1 VGDNKMLPI
10 LGGVFLFLLLPLLI
24 VIAMMAGSLAALGG
38 DGQCVPTAGGET
50 GKPFG
55 YPTKEH
61 GIEQGWEGADPKH
74 TGLDYK
80 VPAGTAVL
88 AAADGQVV
96 SADGDW
102 IKIQHSDGVQTW
114 YEFFQSKK
122 VKVGDKVKR
131 GDEIG
136 KSGSGNEAQPGI
148 SGDHLHFELRAKMNG
163 NQFNPIDP
171 TDQVG
176 DAAPDPNSGG
186 CGCGNGSGGPLVG
199 TNNQQK
205 AFNFFVSNGYSKEQA
220 AGIVGN
226 MIHESGVEPARKQ
239 GTPPGSVTHPSAVVG
254 FADGWGIVQWTPAG
268 KMINPSKQQGADDNK
283 IESLEFQLSFLK
295 QQLDGNGPVPEGNAG
310 QQLKKAKTVEDAAVA
325 FGRYF
330 ERFLGSDNL
339 SNARYAQR
347 KTAAEEVLQTFGGG
361 VVGISTSGASGCA
374 GAGNGDIVATARSLA
389 WDTPGHGIDKSAA
402 KPEYQNAMPK
412 YNGATATYPYT
423 DCGVFVATVM
433 VMSGVDKDYV
443 RRGTPSQRNYVRG
456 SSKYEVLDNLNSV
469 SQLQP
474 GDIFVNN
481 SHTYIYTGNFQ
492 GGDGR
497 TYNAVSGSLY
507 TPNGSGGHVPEASHA
522 YFSLNGDHFSVAR
535 IKK

>member
-1 VGDNKMLPI
+1 MLPI

-38 DGQCVPTAGGET
+38 DGQCVPIAGGEV
-50 GKPFG
+50 GKSFG

-61 GIEQGWEGADPKH
+61 GIEQGWDNGNPKH

-80 VPAGTAVL
+80 VAAGTAVL
-88 AAADGQVV
+88 AAADGRVV
-96 SADGDW
+96 SVDGDW
-102 IKIQHSDGVQTW
+102 IKIQHDEGVQTW
-114 YEFFQSKK
+114 YEFLQSKK
-122 VKVGDKVKR
+122 VHVGDKVKR

-136 KSGSGNEAQPGI
+136 KSGSGDEGKPGI
-148 SGDHLHFELRAKMNG
+148 SGDHLHFELRALMNGG
-163 NQFNPIDP
+163 NQFDPIDP

-205 AFNFFVSNGYSKEQA
+205 AFNFFASNGYSKEQA

-254 FADGWGIVQWTPAG
+254 YSGGWGIVQWTPAG
-268 KMINPSKQQGADDNK
+268 KMITPSKQQGADDNK
-283 IESLEFQLSFLK
+283 IESLAFQLSFLK
-295 QQLDGNGPVPEGNAG
+295 QQLDGEGPVPEGNAG
-310 QQLKKAKTVEDAAVA
+310 QQVKKAKTVQDAAVA
-325 FGRYF
+325 FGRYY

-339 SNARYAQR
+339 SNARYSQR
-347 KTAAEEVLQTFGGG
+347 KTAAQEVLQTFGGG
-361 VVGISTSGASGCA
+361 AGGSAGGAGGCA

-389 WDTPGHGIDKSAA
+389 WDTQGHGIDKGAA

-412 YNGATATYPYT
+412 YNGATAIYPYT

-443 RRGTPSQRNYVRG
+443 RRLTTNQRDYVRG
-456 SSKYEVLDNLNSV
+456 SSKYQVLENVNSV
-469 SQLQP
+469 SELQP

-481 SHTYIYTGNFQ
+481 SHTFIYTGNYK

-497 TYNAVSGSLY
+497 TYNAVSASL
-507 TPNGSGGHVPEASHA
+507 NGPLGNGHVPQASNA
-522 YFSLNGDHFSVAR
+522 YFVLNGDHYSVAR

>member
-1 VGDNKMLPI
+1 MLPI

-24 VIAMMAGSLAALGG
+24 VIAMVAASLAAIGG
-38 DGQCVPTAGGET
+38 DGQCVPTAGDA
-50 GKPFG
+50 GKAFG
-55 YPTKEH
+55 YPTSEH
-61 GIEQGWEGADPKH
+61 SIAQGWDDGDPKH

-80 VPAGTAVL
+80 VAAGTAVL

-96 SADGDW
+96 SVDGDW
-102 IKIQHSDGVQTW
+102 IKIQHNDGVQTW
-114 YEFFQSKK
+114 YEFFQSKR
-122 VKVGDKVKR
+122 VRVGDKVKR

-136 KSGSGNEAQPGI
+136 KSGSGNEGKPGI
-148 SGDHLHFELRAKMNG
+148 SGDHLHFELRVQMNG
-163 NQFNPIDP
+163 NQLDPVDP

-205 AFNFFVSNGYSKEQA
+205 AFNFFASNGYSKEQA

-239 GTPPGSVTHPSAVVG
+239 GTPPGSVTHPSDVVG
-254 FADGWGIVQWTPAG
+254 YSRGWGIVQWTPAG
-268 KMINPSKQQGADDNK
+268 KMITPSKEQGADDNK

-295 QQLDGNGPVPEGNAG
+295 QQLDGEGPIPEGDAG
-310 QQLKKAKTVEDAAVA
+310 QQVKKAKTVEDAAVA
-325 FGRYF
+325 FGRYY
-330 ERFLGSDNL
+330 ERFLGSDDL
-339 SNARYAQR
+339 SNARYSQR
-347 KTAAEEVLQTFGGG
+347 KTAAKEVLQTFGGVAG
-361 VVGISTSGASGCA
+361 GSTTGAGGCA

-389 WDTPGHGIDKSAA
+389 WDTPGHGVDKSAA

-412 YNGATATYPYT
+412 YNGATAYYPYT

-443 RRGTPSQRNYVRG
+443 RRSTPSQRSYVRG
-456 SSKYEVLDNLNSV
+456 SSKYQVFDNLNSV
-469 SQLQP
+469 SELQP

-481 SHTYIYTGNFQ
+481 SHTYIYVGNFK

-497 TYNAVSGSLY
+497 TYNSVSGSLY
-507 TPNGSGGHVPEASHA
+507 TGGAGGHVPQASNA
-522 YFSLNGDHFSVAR
+522 YFVLNGDHFSVAR